1 MNTDDL
7 LLMEPADAK
16 SEDNVILGV
25 AHAAYED
32 GWTDA
37 WDAQRLAVASMLEH
51 WKKTHGASVH
61 VEAAEAIL
69 QEIDRCEAL
78 ARELVYE
85 PGYVIKTPNNDDC
98 EGPAQ

>member
-37 WDAQRLAVASMLEH
+37 WDAQRLAVVSMLEQL
-51 WKKTHGASVH
+51 KKAHGESVQ
-61 VEAAEAIL
+61 VETAEAIL
-69 QEIDRCEAL
+69 RAIDICERD
-78 ARELVYE
+78 ARALVYE

>member
-1 MNTDDL
+1 MNADAL

-37 WDAQRLAVASMLEH
+37 WDAQRLAVASMLEQL
-51 WKKTHGASVH
+51 KKVHGESVQ
-61 VEAAEAIL
+61 VETAEAIL
-69 QEIDRCEAL
+69 RAIDICAGD
-78 ARELVYE
+78 ARALVYE
-85 PGYVIKTPNNDDC
+85 PGYVINELNLDDC
-98 EGPAQ
+98 VGPAQ